1 MSQKPLPPFLEKRIK
16 EHYQDR
22 FINEWGGVHLLKSPS
37 LSSSDVLLSS
47 NDYLC
52 LRKNKSLYFNMGE
65 DISSDVLMSS
75 VFLDES
81 SFQTRVEN
89 EFSIFFNVQNSI
101 LCQSGWAANTGLIQ
115 SIADD
120 TTPVYIDILAH
131 MSFHDGVRLANAKS
145 YVFAH
150 NNVNNARKKISQ
162 YGPGIIVVD
171 SVYSTNGS
179 LCPLSDFAT
188 LAQELDCILVV
199 DESHSAG
206 THGPE
211 GRGIVN
217 ALKLNEKVD
226 FITVS
231 LAKAFAGRAGLI
243 TCSNKFK
250 DYFLLESHPSIFS
263 SALMNHDLKWFMNV
277 IPVIVSSDIKREKL
291 HFNSRQIRTSLN
303 QLGYNVS
310 SGTEQIIAVEIG
322 SEKNVQSLQN
332 SLQKK
337 GVYGSVFCYPATTKN
352 KALIRLTINSD
363 LTDSDISRIVDA
375 FKTSIHDV

>member
-1 MSQKPLPPFLEKRIK
+1 M
-16 EHYQDR
+16 
-22 FINEWGGVHLLKSPS
+22 HLLKSPS

-211 GRGIVN
+211 GRG
-217 ALKLNEKVD
+217 L
-226 FITVS
+226 
-231 LAKAFAGRAGLI
+231 
-243 TCSNKFK
+243 
-250 DYFLLESHPSIFS
+250 
-263 SALMNHDLKWFMNV
+263 
-277 IPVIVSSDIKREKL
+277 
-291 HFNSRQIRTSLN
+291 
-303 QLGYNVS
+303 
-310 SGTEQIIAVEIG
+310 
-322 SEKNVQSLQN
+322 
-332 SLQKK
+332 
-337 GVYGSVFCYPATTKN
+337 
-352 KALIRLTINSD
+352 
-363 LTDSDISRIVDA
+363 
-375 FKTSIHDV
+375 

>member
-1 MSQKPLPPFLEKRIK
+1 MHQKPLPSFLEKRIK

-22 FINEWGGVHLLKSPS
+22 FVNEWGGESLFKSPS
-37 LSSSDVLLSS
+37 PSSNDVPLNN

-52 LRKNKSLYFNMGE
+52 LCKNKSLYLNMGK
-65 DISSDVLMSS
+65 DISNDVLMSS

-81 SFQTRVEN
+81 SFQTRVER
-89 EFSIFFNVQNSI
+89 EFSKFFNVENSI

-150 NNVNNARKKISQ
+150 NNANNARKKISQ

-217 ALKLNEKVD
+217 ALKLNEQVD

-243 TCSNKFK
+243 TCPNKFK

-291 HFNSRQIRTSLN
+291 HFNSRQIRSSLKR
-303 QLGYNVS
+303 LGYNVS

-322 SEKNVQSLQN
+322 SEKSVLILQKK
-332 SLQKK
+332 LQKK
-337 GVYGSVFCYPATTKN
+337 GVYGSVFGYPATTKN
-352 KALIRLTINSD
+352 KSLIRLTINSD

>member
-1 MSQKPLPPFLEKRIK
+1 MSQKHLPPFLEKRIK

-22 FINEWGGVHLLKSPS
+22 FINEWGGVHLLKTPS

-52 LRKNKSLYFNMGE
+52 LSKNKSLYFNMGK
-65 DISSDVLMSS
+65 DISNDVLMSS

-81 SFQTRVEN
+81 SFQNRVEN
-89 EFSIFFNVQNSI
+89 EFSSFFNVQNSI

-120 TTPVYIDILAH
+120 ITPVYIDILAH

-179 LCPLSDFAT
+179 LCPLNDFAT

-243 TCSNKFK
+243 TCPNKFK

-263 SALMNHDLKWFMNV
+263 SALMNHDLKWFVNV
-277 IPVIVSSDIKREKL
+277 IPVIISSDVKREKL
-291 HFNSRQIRTSLN
+291 HFNSRQIRSSLN
-303 QLGYNVS
+303 QFGYNVS

-322 SEKNVQSLQN
+322 SEKNVQTLQN
-332 SLQKK
+332 NLQKK